1 MEKARKHVATRPR
14 RNFQSTTLD
23 QLRNATEK
31 MTEIDRSLMNVPLSD
46 SVAVEIGLSVR
57 QSAEDI
63 VKEKELI
70 AEILCH
76 IIFDSVRF
84 HGIAQAVE
92 VFLEASSCKKL
103 LGTSM
108 IQLPM
113 QGHAQDIEA
122 PNRELAGNQGRTP
135 NVRYPLFLSA

>member
-1 MEKARKHVATRPR
+1 
-14 RNFQSTTLD
+14 
-23 QLRNATEK
+23 
-31 MTEIDRSLMNVPLSD
+31 MTEIDRSLMNVPLSE

-57 QSAEDI
+57 QGAEDL
-63 VKEKELI
+63 VKEKELD
-70 AEILCH
+70 AEMLCH
-76 IIFDSVRF
+76 VIFDSVRF
-84 HGIAQAVE
+84 HGIVQAVG

-135 NVRYPLFLSA
+135 NVRCPLFLSA

>member
-1 MEKARKHVATRPR
+1 MEKARKHIATQLR
-14 RNFQSTTLD
+14 RNFQSTTQD

-31 MTEIDRSLMNVPLSD
+31 MTQIDRSLMNIPLSE
-46 SVAVEIGLSVR
+46 SVAAEIGLSVR

-63 VKEKELI
+63 VKEKELD

-84 HGIAQAVE
+84 HGAAQAVE
-92 VFLEASSCKKL
+92 VFLEASACKKL

-108 IQLPM
+108 IQLLI

-135 NVRYPLFLSA
+135 NVRNPLFLSA